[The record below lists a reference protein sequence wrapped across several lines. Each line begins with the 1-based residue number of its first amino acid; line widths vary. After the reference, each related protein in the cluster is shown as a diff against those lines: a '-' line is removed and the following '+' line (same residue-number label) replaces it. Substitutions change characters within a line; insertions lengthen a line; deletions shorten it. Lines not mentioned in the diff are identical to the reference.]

1 MMCISDEIQDLL
13 DLVSKITGN
22 SYYLCD
28 LSNVRYVSSPV
39 YKSLKESA
47 LSRELLSVLLD
58 KGSKMVTSVEE
69 SIILNGDKQVRI
81 FEDQLCNAESNS
93 QIISYIVFDDELI
106 GALITTT
113 TRDNFTDSNVQFA
126 ENVVY
131 FITKCIWYYAMRL
144 ERGVDNIGE

>member
-1 MMCISDEIQDLL
+1 MCISDEIQALL

-22 SYYLCD
+22 TYYLCD

-39 YKSLKESA
+39 YKSLKELA

-58 KGSKMVTSVEE
+58 KGSKMVTSLEK
-69 SIILNGDKQVRI
+69 SIILDGDKQVRI

>member
-28 LSNVRYVSSPV
+28 LSNVRCVSSPV

-144 ERGVDNIGE
+144 QRGVDNIGE

>member
-1 MMCISDEIQDLL
+1 MCISDEIQTLL

-28 LSNVRYVSSPV
+28 LSNVRYVSSPF

-47 LSRELLSVLLD
+47 LSRELLSILLD
-58 KGSKMVTSVEE
+58 KGSKMITSLDE
-69 SIILNGDKQVRI
+69 SVILNGNEQINI
-81 FEDQLCNAESNS
+81 FDDPLYQIKSTS
-93 QIISYIVFDDELI
+93 QIISFIEFDDELI

-131 FITKCIWYYAMRL
+131 FITKCIWYYSMRL